1 MDNLLNY
8 QAELNGKTGRNN
20 GNTAIDIQHIGSTVI
35 SSIHAKPIIDLV
47 IGVYDELKQ
56 KLAIQ
61 FSEERRQYTEGK
73 QQLIDEFLGEAR
85 LWRTKQ

>member
-20 GNTAIDIQHIGSTVI
+20 GNTAIDIQHIGSTAI
-35 SSIHAKPIIDLV
+35 SSIPAKPIIDLV